1 MKTKVNSKRSTQ
13 RERDKV
19 FRGWEEFMRLS
30 RGLMQEEEE
39 ESILLAKPP
48 ETYEAFPDEDELG
61 DELEEKKTKTKKPD
75 CVKGNP
81 HHGKDG
87 KFSSK
92 AKAGSWSKTH
102 PQGRG
107 SADPKCKH
115 GQYRSRGRWTK
126 VRCGRELEGSPGKPS
141 PSGNKAKYRCYDG
154 AKVRQEQMAREA
166 LALLPESHA
175 RALVFEV
182 VRQVTRD
189 TLTEGKREQM
199 AAACKDAGFYD
210 LKFFLELQDS
220 LTRSASG
227 DLRTPPK

>member
-1 MKTKVNSKRSTQ
+1 MKTKVNSKKRSTQ

-30 RGLMQEEEE
+30 RGLMQEDEE
-39 ESILLAKPP
+39 ESMLLARPP
-48 ETYEAFPDEDELG
+48 ETYEAFPDEVDQEE
-61 DELEEKKTKTKKPD
+61 DLEEKKKPKKPD
-75 CVKGNP
+75 CVRGNANHNKKGQ
-81 HHGKDG
+81 
-87 KFSSK
+87 FSSK
-92 AKAGSWSKTH
+92 AQAASWSKTH

-107 SADPKCKH
+107 SVDPKCKH

-141 PSGNKAKYRCYDG
+141 PSGKKAKYRCYDG

-199 AAACKDAGFYD
+199 AAACKAAGFYD